1 MTKNK
6 INLKEL
12 SKLLSR
18 FFDKSFDIP
27 ERILS
32 RSAEFLFP
40 EFLFPDGEFTELH
53 KYADLLDTLKYLKDV
68 KERNHLKELNDLVR
82 YYEKKQRGINELFD
96 RFEEATAEE
105 RFALNFEGAC
115 KTYLKVNRI
124 AHSRK
129 SDGFYYPMTPEGNY
143 LVGFENISYGDSP
156 ELEKRYLAQ
165 VKGNMLI
172 KQQNLS
178 CATSEKIAPLVSN

>member
-18 FFDKSFDIP
+18 FFDKGFDIP
-27 ERILS
+27 EGVLS
-32 RSAEFLFP
+32 MSGAFLFH
-40 EFLFPDGEFTELH
+40 GAKFTESH
-53 KYADLLDTLKYLKDV
+53 KYADLVDTLKYLKDV
-68 KERNHLKELNDLVR
+68 KERNRLKELNDLVQ

-96 RFEEATAEE
+96 RFEETAAEE

-124 AHSRK
+124 VHPSK
-129 SDGFYYPMTPEGNY
+129 SDGLYYPMTPESNY
-143 LVGFENISYGDSP
+143 MVGFENISYSDSL
-156 ELEKRYLAQ
+156 ELEMRHLAQ

-172 KQQNLS
+172 KQQNVS
-178 CATSEKIAPLVSN
+178 CVASEKIDPLVSN